1 MKRAKIKIMFLVGG
15 TVMVTLF
22 ILLVVFN
29 VGIHWQ
35 IEKESISAIE
45 QNLMYYKDD
54 NDPDYLDGELYNEE
68 TGLYAVDEIYIDESN
83 KSGMNYEKLYSRKQQ
98 QIIEW
103 CKVHDARKVLKAN
116 IGAGVYYLQ
125 ETECKESEKYTERYI
140 IYIDVTGEYAA
151 IYRINILFRSNIH
164 WHDWKYHRLYPR
176 KEIGRK

>member
-1 MKRAKIKIMFLVGG
+1 
-15 TVMVTLF
+15 MVTLF

-54 NDPDYLDGELYNEE
+54 NDLDYLDGELYNEE
-68 TGLYAVDEIYIDESN
+68 TGLYA
-83 KSGMNYEKLYSRKQQ
+83 
-98 QIIEW
+98 
-103 CKVHDARKVLKAN
+103 
-116 IGAGVYYLQ
+116 
-125 ETECKESEKYTERYI
+125 
-140 IYIDVTGEYAA
+140 A
-151 IYRINILFRSNIH
+151 IYRINILFCSNIH

>member
-83 KSGMNYEKLYSRKQQ
+83 KSGMNYEKLYN
-98 QIIEW
+98 EP
-103 CKVHDARKVLKAN
+103 
-116 IGAGVYYLQ
+116 
-125 ETECKESEKYTERYI
+125 
-140 IYIDVTGEYAA
+140 
-151 IYRINILFRSNIH
+151 IN
-164 WHDWKYHRLYPR
+164 
-176 KEIGRK
+176 